1 MVLQFNRLQTD
12 GQNEVVPEPE
22 DDELKER
29 WKDHWIKVY
38 IVPIEVMV
46 VDKHL
51 HTLEI
56 EEAMIIAVSERLY
69 EITTALAWL
78 M

>member
-1 MVLQFNRLQTD
+1 
-12 GQNEVVPEPE
+12 
-22 DDELKER
+22 
-29 WKDHWIKVY
+29 
-38 IVPIEVMV
+38 MV

-56 EEAMIIAVSERLY
+56 EEAMIIAVGERLY

>member
-1 MVLQFNRLQTD
+1 
-12 GQNEVVPEPE
+12 
-22 DDELKER
+22 
-29 WKDHWIKVY
+29 
-38 IVPIEVMV
+38 MV